1 MKLLLP
7 LLLCFF
13 VPTGVLSVHSRR
25 KTARLLRQQEQQ
37 QQIQQEHAAAI
48 SSVADSNNQLGLRLL
63 QTAGERNVLLSPLS
77 VSVVLNMVLL
87 GARGRT
93 AYQMSAQL
101 NHPDKNGFSAL
112 LKEMTSPV
120 GQGRATSLDLASAM
134 LIEEGAPFNES
145 YHREIEDLFDAN
157 LAVARFAQNP
167 DEIVKE
173 VNAWA
178 SHKTRGRID
187 KFLDQAPDSAT
198 KMLVLNA
205 MYFKGNWKTKFD
217 PEFTESRTFN
227 NQNGSKSRV
236 PMMFLI
242 NGFEFGHDDALDV
255 DVLKLPY
262 ADDHFSMILV
272 VPRNRQN
279 TIGAVV
285 QGLSADKLNAL
296 LGHLETQNV
305 ELSMPKLSVHQLIK
319 LRGSLELL
327 GLKVPFSE
335 SANFKGISE
344 KLDLKLND
352 VLHKAALDVDEEG
365 TRAVAATQAQFVSKS
380 LVQFTQFTVDRP
392 FLALIRHEKSGA
404 IVFIAQIVSLE
415 E

>member
-1 MKLLLP
+1 MKMLMP
-7 LLLCFF
+7 LLWCFF
-13 VPTGVLSVHSRR
+13 VPMGVHSIHFRR
-25 KTARLLRQQEQQ
+25 KTARLQQ
-37 QQIQQEHAAAI
+37 QHAAAI
-48 SSVADSNNQLGLRLL
+48 NSVVESINSLGIRLL
-63 QTAGERNVLLSPLS
+63 QTAGDRNMLLSPLS
-77 VSVVLNMVLL
+77 LNVVLNMVLL

-101 NHPDKNGFSAL
+101 NHPDKKGLSEL
-112 LKEMTSPV
+112 LKDMTST
-120 GQGRATSLDLASAM
+120 GGNKRATSLDIASAM
-134 LIEEGAPFNES
+134 LIEQGAPYNES

-157 LAVARFAQNP
+157 LAVAQFAQNP

-187 KFLDQAPDSAT
+187 KFLQQAPDAAT

-205 MYFKGNWKTKFD
+205 MYFKGNWKTQFD
-217 PEFTESRTFN
+217 PEFTETRTFHN
-227 NQNGSKSRV
+227 LDGTKSRV
-236 PMMFLI
+236 QMMFLI
-242 NGFEFGHDDALDV
+242 HGFEFGYDDALDA

-285 QGLSADKLNAL
+285 QGLSTSKLNSML
-296 LGHLETQNV
+296 RNLDTQNV
-305 ELSMPKLSVHQLIK
+305 ELTMPKLNVNQLLK
-319 LRGSLELL
+319 LRGSLEQL

-335 SANFKGISE
+335 SANFSGISG
-344 KLDLKLND
+344 KLDLRLNE
-352 VLHKAALDVDEEG
+352 VMHKAALDVDEEG

-404 IVFIAQIVSLE
+404 VLFLAHIVSME
-415 E
+415 A